1 MYGQKTDQGVYL
13 DGTGQS
19 QMKERFDSGDIERM
33 RSTYKDMEAGRRIEP
48 LQHPAG
54 EIRQH
59 STIMLDRNMHMQM
72 QEAVYQKL
80 PQNILKWQDE
90 ENDRN
95 KEPEY
100 EF

>member
-1 MYGQKTDQGVYL
+1 
-13 DGTGQS
+13 
-19 QMKERFDSGDIERM
+19 
-33 RSTYKDMEAGRRIEP
+33 
-48 LQHPAG
+48 
-54 EIRQH
+54 
-59 STIMLDRNMHMQM
+59 MQM